1 MGELTGN
8 EIPTNVSSCGNEVLL
23 AFSSKYHVSSGYSGK
38 IHVTDAPQR
47 PEMGKSGCC
56 ETSCLCGANE
66 GPCESNDQCKY
77 GHGCIPDSCP
87 SGLGLTNG
95 SSCCQDI
102 SCGLADVKSG
112 LLFSQNY
119 PNNYN
124 KWEYCLQQIT
134 VEPGK
139 NIMVEFYSFDVSN
152 TTMIRL

>member
-23 AFSSKYHVSSGYSGK
+23 AFSSGYKVSSGYSGK

-47 PEMGKSGCC
+47 PELGSSGFCT
-56 ETSCLCGANE
+56 TSCLCGANE
-66 GPCESNDQCKY
+66 GPCESNDQCKN

-95 SSCCQDI
+95 SSCCQDV

-112 LLFSQNY
+112 TLFSQNY
-119 PNNYN
+119 PNNYE
-124 KWEYCLQQIT
+124 KSQECLHQIT
-134 VEPGK
+134 VEQGK
-139 NIMVEFYSFDVSN
+139 IITIEFYSFSVSN
-152 TTMIRL
+152 SP